1 MNEMIH
7 VTSVEPQPCHRLFL
21 QFSNGDQGTLSLSDH
36 LAFVGHFAPLA
47 KPEVFTNVY
56 IDHGT
61 LCWPG
66 GIDLDPIVVHAWT
79 MAEPLSMADEPL
91 VLAGNL

>member
-7 VTSVEPQPCHRLFL
+7 VTSVEPQPRHQLLL
-21 QFSNGDQGTLSLSDH
+21 QFSNGDQGTLSLPNH
-36 LAFVGHFAPLA
+36 LPFVGYFAPLTR
-47 KPEVFTNVY
+47 PEVFAKVY
-56 IDHGT
+56 LDHGT

-79 MAEPLSMADEPL
+79 MGLPLSMADEPP
-91 VLAGNL
+91 VPAENF